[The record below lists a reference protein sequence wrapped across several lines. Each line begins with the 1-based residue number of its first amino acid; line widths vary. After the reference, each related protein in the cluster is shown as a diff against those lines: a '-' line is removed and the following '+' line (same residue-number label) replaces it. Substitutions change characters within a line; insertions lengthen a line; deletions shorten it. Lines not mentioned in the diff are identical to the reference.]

1 MPVFEFAPTAIKQS
15 VAGWGGAPKEQV
27 QQMVVVQLGLTDL
40 PGPLDISDALA
51 IALRKAGK
59 LTQSEALYREALKV
73 QRRVLGDEHP
83 TTLNTMNK
91 LGNVIAAQGPL
102 AGT

>member
-1 MPVFEFAPTAIKQS
+1 MIAAADCSVPVFEFAPTEIKQS

-51 IALRKAGK
+51 IALAR
-59 LTQSEALYREALKV
+59 
-73 QRRVLGDEHP
+73 
-83 TTLNTMNK
+83 
-91 LGNVIAAQGPL
+91 L
-102 AGT
+102 AELRLEFAMARS